1 MKRLILLAFC
11 VCILASCSKSAQQ
24 NQSSAQQQPPPRK
37 YFYFVRKLDGKL
49 SALQPDLGEFKDAQ
63 RVEGQITG
71 SIVQTSS
78 GPREKTKDGAKY
90 IYTYFVTAG
99 KDIEMIDNAGLYHAI
114 GSKISLLVANI
125 EKPDVPDLEFL
136 QTGLDPKSG
145 GMPKLPSGG
154 TMTHLTFETTKQA
167 PGALRVLGEFR
178 WDKAASQMIP
188 TLHVKTDSGD
198 VEIPIDQLVPFRK
211 KTEQPSP
218 SAGK

>member
-1 MKRLILLAFC
+1 
-11 VCILASCSKSAQQ
+11 
-24 NQSSAQQQPPPRK
+24 
-37 YFYFVRKLDGKL
+37 
-49 SALQPDLGEFKDAQ
+49 
-63 RVEGQITG
+63 
-71 SIVQTSS
+71 
-78 GPREKTKDGAKY
+78 
-90 IYTYFVTAG
+90 
-99 KDIEMIDNAGLYHAI
+99 MIDNAGLYHAI
-114 GSKISLLVANI
+114 GSKVSLLVANI

-154 TMTHLTFETTKQA
+154 TMTHFTFETQKQA
-167 PGALRVLGEFR
+167 PGALRILGDFR

-218 SAGK
+218 SAAK

>member
-11 VCILASCSKSAQQ
+11 VCILTSCSKSAQQ
-24 NQSSAQQQPPPRK
+24 NQSSAQPQPPAKK

-49 SALQPDLGEFKDAQ
+49 STLQPDLGEFKDAQ
-63 RVEGQITG
+63 RVEGQIIG

-78 GPREKTKDGAKY
+78 GPREKTKDGTKY

-114 GSKISLLVANI
+114 GSKVSLLVANI

-154 TMTHLTFETTKQA
+154 TMTHFTFKTQKQA
-167 PGALRVLGEFR
+167 PGALRILGEFR

-218 SAGK
+218 SPAK